1 MPTIVTATTTPTI
14 LGITRQ
20 NLIKRWG
27 RRTGFVEFGTHSG
40 ASSLTALTVTGLI
53 GLGQTTKS
61 FVGGFVRV
69 TKAGAAAPEGEIR
82 PITAFTP
89 GTGAL
94 TVSAFSANVESA
106 DELEIHRIRHP
117 QKLLDEID
125 ESLTEDCWYPCWT
138 LLTEVADG
146 DMEQSHTTDWTASNA
161 TVTKQTAEP
170 SMYGKR
176 YLRVVATSAGGY
188 AQSNTLRVEP
198 GDKYHL
204 SALAR
209 VSAAATTARLQ
220 AYDITNSAEI
230 DSEDSVRLYP
240 GRINFEFTVPATCY
254 SIAIRLITVENSV
267 TTEWDE
273 VCLYPINASEIKLP
287 WWLRTT
293 QGLLKVFELQPD
305 SIADHLWDGTLK
317 GIPTNEWVPAPDT
330 GRGGTMRLVSTRPG
344 IRSPLFICGL
354 RNEIAY
360 ANDYTETKLIQPDQL
375 LANVLYKTYLNLS
388 SQYIAG
394 QSDAA
399 NFRNMAAYWQNEYR
413 KAQYAEQVNLSK
425 LFTGPRQQRYILDG
439 RFQFNV

>member
-1 MPTIVTATTTPTI
+1 MPTIITAATTPTV

-40 ASSLTALTVTGLI
+40 ASSTTALTVTALI
-53 GLGQTTKS
+53 GAGQTTKS

-69 TKAGAAAPEGEIR
+69 VNADAAAPEGEIK

-89 GTGAL
+89 STGAM
-94 TVSAFSANVESA
+94 TVSAFSANVEAS

-138 LLTEVADG
+138 ILTEVADG
-146 DMEQSHTTDWTASNA
+146 DMEQSHTTDWAATNA

-170 SMYGKR
+170 TMYGKR
-176 YLRVVATSAGGY
+176 YLRVVATSAAGY
-188 AQSNTLRVEP
+188 AQSATLRVEP
-198 GDKYHL
+198 GEKYHL

-209 VSAAATTARLQ
+209 ASAASTTARLQ
-220 AYDITNSAEI
+220 AYDITNSASIE
-230 DSEDSVRLYP
+230 SKDSVRLYP

-254 SIAIRLITVENSV
+254 SMVVRLISVENGV

-273 VCLYPINASEIKLP
+273 VCLYPINAAEIKLP

-293 QGLLKVFELQPD
+293 QGLLKVFKLQPTT
-305 SIADHLWDGTLK
+305 IADNLWDGTLT
-317 GIPTNEWVPAPDT
+317 GVPTSEWHPYPDT
-330 GRGGTMRLVSTRPG
+330 GRGGAMRLVSDSPG
-344 IRSPLFICGL
+344 ISSPLFICGL
-354 RNEIAY
+354 RNETAY

-413 KAQYAEQVNLSK
+413 KAQYAEQVNLAK
-425 LFTGPRQQRYILDG
+425 LFNGPKQQRYILDN